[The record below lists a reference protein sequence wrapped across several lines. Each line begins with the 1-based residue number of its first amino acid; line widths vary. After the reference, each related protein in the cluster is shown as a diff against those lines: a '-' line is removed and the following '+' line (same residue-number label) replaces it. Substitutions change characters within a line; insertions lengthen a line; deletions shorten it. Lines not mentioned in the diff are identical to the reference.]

1 MNRKVEL
8 EFKSLVK
15 LGVSE
20 DMAKLI
26 AISKYNPGSEES
38 KYLIDDEKDFQNDIK
53 NSMLEFIE
61 VKNSIIE
68 SESK

>member
-1 MNRKVEL
+1 M
-8 EFKSLVK
+8 K

-20 DMAKLI
+20 DMAMLI
-26 AISKYNPGSEES
+26 VISKYNPGSNES
-38 KYLIDDEKDFQNDIK
+38 KFLIDEEIDFQNDIK

-68 SESK
+68 LESESK

>member
-1 MNRKVEL
+1 MNRKADL
-8 EFKSLVK
+8 EYKSLVK

-26 AISKYNPGSEES
+26 AISRYNPGSEES
-38 KYLIDDEKDFQNDIK
+38 KYLIDDEKDIQNEIK
-53 NSMLEFIE
+53 NSISDFL
-61 VKNSIIE
+61 KIE